1 MEIKAVDQYDMDKI
15 FESKKRDYNKDEE
28 RGRDKD
34 KDRSYDR

>member
-15 FESKKRDYNKDEE
+15 LESKKRDDNKDEE

-34 KDRSYDR
+34 KER